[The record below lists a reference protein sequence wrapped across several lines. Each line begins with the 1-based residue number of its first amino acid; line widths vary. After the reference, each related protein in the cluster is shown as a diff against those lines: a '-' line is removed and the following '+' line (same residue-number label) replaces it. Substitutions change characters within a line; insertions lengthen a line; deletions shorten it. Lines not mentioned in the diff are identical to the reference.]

1 MKLVHLPRRTSTLV
15 RRAQDAIEQRVK
27 LVDES
32 EVLQPSLF
40 WVRATMWSLMGTAV
54 CGIGWLSVAQTEE
67 IVWPRQTRATGRGQ
81 GDTEMGGRRTNTGQR
96 RREGSSRTGSASTGF

>member
-54 CGIGWLSVAQTEE
+54 LGIGWLSVAQTEE
-67 IVWPRQTRATGRGQ
+67 IVVAQ
-81 GDTEMGGRRTNTGQR
+81 GKLEPQGEVKEIQVPMGGVVEQILVKEG
-96 RREGSSRTGSASTGF
+96 EGSPDRFCFD